1 VADPKDEEIMRTSRF
16 ALVLLAAGAAL
27 MTGSAAFAEPRPS
40 ALELRVVVDD
50 CPAKVARP

>member
-1 VADPKDEEIMRTSRF
+1 MRTSRF

-27 MTGSAAFAEPRPS
+27 MTGSAAFADPDPT

-50 CPAKVARP
+50 CDRAVVQP

>member
-1 VADPKDEEIMRTSRF
+1 MRTPRL

-27 MTGSAAFAEPRPS
+27 MTGSAAFADPGPATEPT

-50 CPAKVARP
+50 CPYKAAQP

>member
-1 VADPKDEEIMRTSRF
+1 MRTSRF

-27 MTGSAAFAEPRPS
+27 MTGSAAFADPEPT

-50 CPAKVARP
+50 CHKEVVQP